1 MTQRDGE
8 PHFGFFAPGEV
19 ALIVEHEAP
28 LSRDALLRAL
38 RAVPLVRDNLTLSRA
53 VEFADASTS
62 VTTTNRRLPESEP
75 AGCARIISAV
85 FDVLLR
91 REASSRPAPQAAG
104 TSPAYLSSVFV
115 NVGQAGDEWNDPR
128 ALIERLIAPLDEGLD
143 NGFGQGEHVAV
154 TGVSPNWFISSAQP
168 ILTVGGPG
176 ARPVAPNGVKATASG
191 VDPWIFR
198 FFDDQG
204 NQLDLGDGH
213 GVDIFV
219 LDTAPTREQFE
230 HAYNNGQPLNP
241 MLGKLL
247 APDGS
252 FSLNNRRFEVRYS
265 GSTKPEIDR
274 LGSHTQGVGVSGHDY
289 EMLDHGLFASGTAA
303 LVAPAARVTL
313 MEVLGRWGV
322 GSLRTILDAL
332 NTLTQRPASR
342 PMIVNLSLT
351 FDIPFSKHLVRHA
364 DVPQFQTEWGWFSKW
379 LDEHESFVSRSL
391 NAVEEACRALK
402 TQHKA
407 LVVAAAGND
416 SFGAEQRRGP
426 RFPAAFDAVI
436 GVGAL
441 SSHKQ
446 PAPYSN
452 RPDKPEIVGVI
463 AFGGDLEPSGA
474 GPGATPPAQDT
485 PSANRDTGILG
496 LYIGMLPD
504 GTQAVDGWARWA
516 GTSFSAPIV
525 AGYLAAALGTG
536 QTPAQ
541 ALATLAASAAE
552 SSGQSQRLNVTQG

>member
-38 RAVPLVRDNLTLSRA
+38 RAVPLVRDNLALSRA

-62 VTTTNRRLPESEP
+62 VTTTNRRPPGSEP
-75 AGCARIISAV
+75 EGCARIISAV
-85 FDVLLR
+85 FDVLLNR
-91 REASSRPAPQAAG
+91 GVQSPSTPQAVS

-115 NVGQAGDEWNDPR
+115 NVGQIGDEWNDPR
-128 ALIERLIAPLDEGLD
+128 ALIERLIAPLDEALE
-143 NGFGQGEHVAV
+143 NGGGQGERVAITRV
-154 TGVSPNWFISSAQP
+154 APNWFISSAQP

-176 ARPVAPNGVKATASG
+176 ARPVAPNRMKATTSG
-191 VDPWIFR
+191 VDPWMFR

-204 NQLDLGDGH
+204 TLLDLGDGH

-219 LDTAPTREQFE
+219 LDTVPTREQFE
-230 HAYNNGQPLNP
+230 RAYNNGQPLNP
-241 MLGKLL
+241 MLGQLI

-289 EMLDHGLFASGTAA
+289 EMLDHGLFASGIAA

-342 PMIVNLSLT
+342 PMVVNLSLT
-351 FDIPFSKHLVRHA
+351 FDIPFSKHLVHHA
-364 DVPQFQTEWGWFSKW
+364 DLPLFQTEWSWFTQW

-391 NAVEEACRALK
+391 SAVEEACRALK

-407 LVVAAAGND
+407 LVIAAAGND
-416 SFGAEQRRGP
+416 SFGAEQRRDP
-426 RFPAAFDAVI
+426 RFPAAFGAVV

-441 SSHKQ
+441 SSNRQ

-452 RPDKPEIVGVI
+452 RPDTPEAVGVI
-463 AFGGDLEPSGA
+463 VFGGDVDASGA
-474 GPGATPPAQDT
+474 TGLLSPNANA
-485 PSANRDTGILG
+485 PSTNPQTGILG
-496 LYIGMLPD
+496 LYIGTLPD
-504 GTQAVDGWARWA
+504 GTQPPDGWVRWA

-525 AGYLAAALGTG
+525 TGFLATALGKG
-536 QTPAQ
+536 KTPTQ
-541 ALATLAASAAE
+541 ALAALEAAAAE
-552 SSGQSQRLNVTQG
+552 TPGQSQRLNVTQGL